1 MKRYIDQII
10 EDLETAANNPPAPV
24 YFEIPPHLAEAPDIA
39 ELALVPFKTIE
50 EWTGI
55 KQEVFPCFDEL
66 HDGQWERVNEAIF
79 KVFDSLN
86 IQLIDAPEDMP
97 PEMLYDVLTTNWD
110 AEVQYLPS
118 TGMDLELC
126 TGDPMTCPYG
136 EYCDCGEEFDELELP
151 PRFNEIIPKI
161 AQNIYRGMVCFL
173 NPETLET
180 EEIPFKLWNDPEDY
194 YSRSDTRTSDEP
206 FKHDSWDDYW
216 VFGPLESFETLSIME
231 DFATKMPDEQFRE
244 KLCNVLKLRKPIA
257 QFNKLIN
264 GSKYSNDWV
273 MFKLVQIELYVK
285 QELFSKI
292 NEEPW
297 PEDFTGEINGF
308 FNDDGTKI
316 DPDSVPIPGLCII
329 CQKYQSDDWEE
340 NVLCTLNRNDQR
352 DEPDFKC
359 GAFEKI

>member
-86 IQLIDAPEDMP
+86 IQLIDAPEEMP

-126 TGDPMTCPYG
+126 TGDPATCPYG
-136 EYCDCGEEFDELELP
+136 EFCNCGGPFDEHEIPSRYLEVLP
-151 PRFNEIIPKI
+151 EIAEKI
-161 AQNIYRGMVCFL
+161 DAGFVCYL
-173 NPETLET
+173 NPETLEL
-180 EEIPFKLWNDPEDY
+180 EEIPKHLFDDPEIFDLETGEPVLPEKWEFSKWESY
-194 YSRSDTRTSDEP
+194 YLINPPDSDE
-206 FKHDSWDDYW
+206 S
-216 VFGPLESFETLSIME
+216 LQIIFEFDEFIADE
-231 DFATKMPDEQFRE
+231 D
-244 KLCNVLKLRKPIA
+244 
-257 QFNKLIN
+257 
-264 GSKYSNDWV
+264 
-273 MFKLVQIELYVK
+273 
-285 QELFSKI
+285 FSKI
-292 NEEPW
+292 LFQILNQRKPFKKFKSFILNSAYRENWLAFKKQWLENYAKEQIFDEINSNFNYNY
-297 PEDFTGEINGF
+297 EDINGF

-316 DPDSVPIPGLCII
+316 DPDSVPIPGLCVI
-329 CQKYQSDDWEE
+329 CRKYQIDDWDE
-340 NVLCTLNRNDQR
+340 NLLCLMNRNDQR
-352 DEPDFKC
+352 NDKDFKC